1 MTEENGHIFKSDDD
15 SSNDNSL
22 EEMDAV
28 ERFCNLSKSS
38 DQKDIVNNDSSVNT
52 LPVVDNLIDVTNGC
66 ITAHNEGVVEKEEEK
81 SLELKSEDVLSD
93 DIKSESEN
101 EPHDSCSE
109 LIKNENNSS
118 ISTKNVVA
126 DSAKSVSFE
135 PSSSSPNKKNPK
147 NVAVVIEEDLGAR
160 IIEEYQEV
168 AIDLVENSDK
178 IPKVTSPEKPNRP
191 VRLRAPSL
199 KLIEAA
205 GGTATTKDFC
215 SKSELPNNRHSSI

>member
-1 MTEENGHIFKSDDD
+1 MTEENGHIFKSDED

-28 ERFCNLSKSS
+28 ERFCNLSKPN

-52 LPVVDNLIDVTNGC
+52 LPDVDNLIDVTNGC

-81 SLELKSEDVLSD
+81 SLEVKSEDVLSD
-93 DIKSESEN
+93 NIKSVSGN
-101 EPHDSCSE
+101 EPQDSCSE
-109 LIKNENNSS
+109 LIKNENDSS
-118 ISTKNVVA
+118 KTTENFI
-126 DSAKSVSFE
+126 DDCAKSVPFE
-135 PSSSSPNKKNPK
+135 SSSSSSHKKKPK
-147 NVAVVIEEDLGAR
+147 KVAKVIEEDLSAR

-168 AIDLVENSDK
+168 AIDLVENSDNSS
-178 IPKVTSPEKPNRP
+178 KVTSPEKPNRP

-205 GGTATTKDFC
+205 GGTPTTKDYC
-215 SKSELPNNRHSSI
+215 SKSESSNHRHSSI